1 MATTTP
7 VWTFASIFEALEKRL
22 EAEPEGSQGEI
33 ARGSYFMSPRPRPK
47 HGRVQVNLAAELRQ
61 RFGLKHGDER
71 PDWLFVMEPEVR
83 SEGAYSRLV
92 PDIGGW
98 RRSTTGWPDMNVTP
112 VTLIPDWVGE
122 ILSPTTEAFDRGE
135 KLGAYGAMGVGWV
148 WLVDV
153 DQGRVETYVNV
164 RGQMQKGPAFSSV
177 DTITGDPF
185 GATPLPAANLFD

>member
-1 MATTTP
+1 MTTTASA
-7 VWTFASIFEALEKRL
+7 TFASIFETLEKRL
-22 EAEPEGSQGEI
+22 EAEPEGIQGEI
-33 ARGSYFMSPRPRPK
+33 ARGKYLMSPRPRPK
-47 HGRVQVNLAAELRQ
+47 HGRVQVSLAAELRQ
-61 RFGLKHGDER
+61 RFGLRHGDEQ

-153 DQGRVETYVNV
+153 DQGRVETYLNV
-164 RGQMQKGPAFSSV
+164 RGQMQKGPAFSSL

-185 GATPLPAANLFD
+185 GATPLPAANLFE